1 MTGVD
6 SVQLPKV
13 LGRSCLVLKTVLL
26 VICTCGC
33 RKKLGKAKDHA
44 AHLSHYPSSPWTCNG
59 LPTRSKR
66 PRAVLIPFWR
76 AHSNDI
82 SGDRCCT
89 LAAKRGQWAQQKLT
103 CSSYWMC
110 GTTVAKVKLKSKI
123 HIQLRYGD
131 ISGKLHTSGQS
142 EKGCKVNKS
151 SSRMNFSGFDTKNI
165 KQVWSGRQKCPS
177 GNWSSKYPSTKH
189 LLAGRSHLGWRAS
202 MVLVPDSHQSRCLKF
217 CITFSHHDS
226 RWSKGPIVGCLTLL
240 SSAKSQWPGI
250 SDFSTKTSCPGK
262 AWAHLENV
270 STHSWESSKILF

>member
-1 MTGVD
+1 
-6 SVQLPKV
+6 
-13 LGRSCLVLKTVLL
+13 
-26 VICTCGC
+26 
-33 RKKLGKAKDHA
+33 
-44 AHLSHYPSSPWTCNG
+44 
-59 LPTRSKR
+59 
-66 PRAVLIPFWR
+66 
-76 AHSNDI
+76 
-82 SGDRCCT
+82 
-89 LAAKRGQWAQQKLT
+89 
-103 CSSYWMC
+103 MC

-202 MVLVPDSHQSRCLKF
+202 MVLVPDSHQSTCLKF

-240 SSAKSQWPGI
+240 SSAKSVAW
-250 SDFSTKTSCPGK
+250 DFGFQHKDI
-262 AWAHLENV
+262 L
-270 STHSWESSKILF
+270 SWEGLGALGECVDPTVERAPKFYSNLLTLWSAYGHIPKIRSSQS